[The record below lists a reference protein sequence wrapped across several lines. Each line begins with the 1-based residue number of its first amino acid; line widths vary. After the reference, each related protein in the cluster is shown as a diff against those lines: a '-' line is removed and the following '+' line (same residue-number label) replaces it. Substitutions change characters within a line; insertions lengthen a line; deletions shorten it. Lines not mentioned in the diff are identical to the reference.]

1 MPGGDGVFC
10 ADGLLGFDP
19 VSDERRVEDTF
30 APSGATYVYMSV
42 PPLS

>member
-10 ADGLLGFDP
+10 TDDLLGFEL

-30 APSGATYVYMSV
+30 ASSGATYVYMSV